1 MMAKKVLIFS
11 NNTTQTQELKK
22 KLLKKLA
29 VSDIEVVQDD
39 ATPDFII
46 SIGGDGTLLRAFHR
60 YQHFLSEAS
69 FIGIHTGHL
78 GFYTDWQGFE
88 LDDVIQGIQESK
100 GESVSYPLI
109 QIELLLE
116 DGTKKNYLALN
127 EFAIRSF
134 SGTMVCEI
142 YIKEHFFETIRG
154 DGVCIATPT
163 GSTGLNK
170 SLGGA
175 VIHPRLDAIQ
185 LTEMASVN
193 NRVYRTLSSPIIIP
207 RDEWFVLHPSSEE
220 KQIGWMV
227 DNITYNNLDVKEV
240 RVQIASERIR
250 FASFRH
256 MHYWDR
262 VENSF
267 IGRKQRENQEHTSPN
282 LNFLK

>member
-1 MMAKKVLIFS
+1 MAKKVLIFS
-11 NNTTQTQELKK
+11 NDTPQSQDLEINLRK
-22 KLLKKLA
+22 KLLAAGITILE
-29 VSDIEVVQDD
+29 DE

-60 YQHFLSEAS
+60 FQHFLNSSS
-69 FIGIHTGHL
+69 FLGIHTGHL
-78 GFYTDWQGFE
+78 GFYTDWQDFE
-88 LDDVIQGIQESK
+88 LDEVIEGMLQSK
-100 GESVSYPLI
+100 GESVSYPLLRV
-109 QIELLLE
+109 EMFLE
-116 DGTKKNYLALN
+116 DGTKKNLLALN
-127 EFAIRSF
+127 EFAVRSF

-142 YIKEHFFETIRG
+142 YIKEHFFETFRG
-154 DGVCIATPT
+154 DGVCISTPT

-185 LTEMASVN
+185 LSEMASVN
-193 NRVYRTLSSPIIIP
+193 NRVYRTLSSSIIIP

-220 KQIGWMV
+220 EKIGLMV
-227 DNITYNNLDVKEV
+227 DNINYNHLTVEKV
-240 RVQIASERIR
+240 RVQIAAERIR

-267 IGRKQRENQEHTSPN
+267 IGRKQREKQEQPST
-282 LNFLK
+282 NFNYLK

>member
-1 MMAKKVLIFS
+1 MAKKVLIFS
-11 NNTTQTQELKK
+11 NDTPQSQELEGKLRK
-22 KLLKKLA
+22 KLLIA
-29 VSDIEVVQDD
+29 GIEILEDE
-39 ATPDFII
+39 ATPDFIM

-60 YQHFLSEAS
+60 YQHFLNVSS
-69 FIGIHTGHL
+69 FLGIHTGHL

-88 LDDVIQGIQESK
+88 LDEVIEGMLQSK
-100 GESVSYPLI
+100 GESVSYPLLRV
-109 QIELLLE
+109 EMTLE
-116 DGTKKNYLALN
+116 DGSKKTQLALN
-127 EFAIRSF
+127 EFAVRSF

-142 YIKEHFFETIRG
+142 YIKEHFFETFRG
-154 DGVCIATPT
+154 DGVCISTPT

-193 NRVYRTLSSPIIIP
+193 NRVYRTLSSSIIIP

-220 KQIGWMV
+220 KQIGLTI
-227 DNITYNNLDVKEV
+227 DNINYNHLTAKKV
-240 RVQIASERIR
+240 RIQIAAERIR

-267 IGRKQRENQEHTSPN
+267 IGRKQREKREQPST
-282 LNFLK
+282 NFNYLK